1 MKNELKELRRVDL
14 LELLLELRKENGML
28 LEKVAQLEE
37 SLTNRTIQIN
47 AAGSIAEAALQL
59 NGIFEA
65 TQAACD
71 QYEQNIRMQ
80 CDRMEQETRNKCDTM
95 LSEVKNRVKQ
105 YEETD
110 KRSTDG

>member
-1 MKNELKELRRVDL
+1 MEMLLK
-14 LELLLELRKENGML
+14 LRKENDML
-28 LEKVAQLEE
+28 RAKVAQLEE
-37 SLTNRTIQIN
+37 SLTDRSIQIDS
-47 AAGSIAEAALQL
+47 AGSIAKAALQL

-71 QYEQNIRMQ
+71 QYEQNIRMR
-80 CDRMEQETRNKCDTM
+80 CDQMEWETRKKCEAM
-95 LSEVKNRVKQ
+95 LSEAKIRIEQ